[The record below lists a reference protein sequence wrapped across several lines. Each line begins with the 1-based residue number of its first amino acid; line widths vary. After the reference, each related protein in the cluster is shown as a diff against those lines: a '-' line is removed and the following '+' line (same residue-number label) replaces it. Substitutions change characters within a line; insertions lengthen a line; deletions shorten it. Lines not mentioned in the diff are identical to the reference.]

1 MGGHIVNTAS
11 IAGLIPP
18 PFQALYCANKYAVVG
33 LSGCLRFELGEEGIH
48 FSVVCPGN
56 VATAI
61 FGTAKPP
68 EDSISPEEAAKIT
81 LEGVAQKQGII
92 ALPEKY
98 RQMWRRYW
106 SSPEAFES
114 EQWDTAR
121 QRRSAFQSKGTY
133 Y

>member
-1 MGGHIVNTAS
+1 M
-11 IAGLIPP
+11 
-18 PFQALYCANKYAVVG
+18 VG
-33 LSGCLRFELGEEGIH
+33 LSESLRFELGDEGIH
-48 FSVVCPGN
+48 FYVVCPGN
-56 VATAI
+56 VATPI

-68 EDSISPEEAAKIT
+68 EDSISAEEAAKIT

-98 RQMWRRYW
+98 RQMRRRYW